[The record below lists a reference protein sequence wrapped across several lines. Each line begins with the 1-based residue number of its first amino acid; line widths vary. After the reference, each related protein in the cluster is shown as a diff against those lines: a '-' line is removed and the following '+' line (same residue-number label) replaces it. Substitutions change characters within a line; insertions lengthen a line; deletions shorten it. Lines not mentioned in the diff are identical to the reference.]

1 MAKGYTQN
9 DKILKYMKTHKK
21 GITAIQA
28 LNLCGCLRLSGR
40 IWDLRHLGY
49 NIQREM
55 IAVRGEKGE
64 TKYVARYTLE
74 A

>member
-1 MAKGYTQN
+1 MTQN
-9 DKILKYMKTHKK
+9 QAILRYMKTHKK
-21 GITAIQA
+21 GITALEA

-40 IWDLRHLGY
+40 IWDLRHIGY
-49 NIQREM
+49 NIHREM
-55 IAVRGEKGE
+55 IAVRGEEGE

>member
-1 MAKGYTQN
+1 MAKGYSQN
-9 DKILKYMKTHKK
+9 DRILKYLKTHKK
-21 GITAIQA
+21 GITALQA

-49 NIQREM
+49 DIRREM
-55 IAVRGEKGE
+55 IAVRGEDGE